1 MKKYNS
7 LSELLSDYR
16 ILNNISQVDLAAK
29 MNVDIRTVIRWEA
42 NETLIKSEKEEEL
55 VDETFI
61 PYQVI
66 RNLNASVAIPTF
78 YDFSLRKYAL
88 AELSV
93 ELPDADWIKA
103 QMDNPTKR
111 IRTISFESDIDNI
124 IRYAQF
130 LYNTPKPI
138 HKELIREAAKLLPE
152 LNLIISDSSGYY
164 SGHCVIFP
172 MSLST
177 YQKLKD
183 REIIESQLTINDLV
197 DYRKESCPVFHF
209 YDITADCNENVYY
222 LVGDFLKF
230 FRDQPLT
237 DYLVSS
243 LTTRSDSY
251 EINKQ
256 LGMNLVWEDREEQ
269 ESLGTKAPPR
279 FYTGNY
285 KDFLGR

>member
-7 LSELLSDYR
+7 LGELLLDYR

-55 VDETFI
+55 VEETFI

-93 ELPDADWIKA
+93 ELPNADWIKS
-103 QMDNPTKR
+103 QMDNPTNR
-111 IRTISFESDIDNI
+111 IRTINFKSDIDNI
-124 IRYAQF
+124 LRYAHF
-130 LYNTPKPI
+130 LYDTPEPI
-138 HKELIREAAKLLPE
+138 NKELICEAIKRLPE
-152 LNLIISDSSGYY
+152 LNLIISDSSGFY

-172 MSLST
+172 IRLST
-177 YQKLKD
+177 FQKLKD
-183 REIIESQLTINDLV
+183 RTITEGQLTVNDIV
-197 DYRKESCPVFHF
+197 DYKKEPYPVFHF

-222 LVGDFLKF
+222 LLGDILRF
-230 FRDQPLT
+230 FRDLALT
-237 DYLVSS
+237 NYLVSS
-243 LTTRSDSY
+243 LTTRYDTY
-251 EINKQ
+251 IINEQ
-256 LGMNLVWEDREEQ
+256 LGMELIWEDKQEQ
-269 ESLGTKAPPR
+269 ARLGLKAPPR
-279 FYTGNY
+279 FYKGNF
-285 KDFLGR
+285 DAFLDK